1 METLEDLIAEF
12 EEKYKQD
19 TSGEKVSG
27 YLLAP
32 GGLEKPWDNHV
43 KIALPS
49 DIVPFIRHVY
59 ASALEWGAERIKEK
73 EERPCCSSC
82 EEEKHMGLSSL
93 DACCCG
99 HCDPWKD
106 CRSILLSESKR
117 INPTE
122 EDKKIIKGAMK

>member
-49 DIVPFIRHVY
+49 DIVSFIRHVY
-59 ASALEWGAERIKEK
+59 ASALEWGASKLPPGMRAGWAET
-73 EERPCCSSC
+73 
-82 EEEKHMGLSSL
+82 
-93 DACCCG
+93 DAEVRSIEVIEA
-99 HCDPWKD
+99 

-117 INPTE
+117 I
-122 EDKKIIKGAMK
+122 KGE